1 MSPRSNSTGFEFDDD
16 FGEWQKFFPTQ
27 SLNTSLFSKDSG
39 KVYERIVY
47 ADLVRCLG
55 LESSIEELQLEA
67 PEEWTVAEMGSGRLH
82 LDFIQFLARMTNA
95 QSALEIG
102 TFVGLSAIAIAKAL
116 PPLGRVVTIEKF
128 DKYGEIAL
136 RNIQRNGLESQ
147 ISVVLGDALEVLT
160 NGSLDGLFDLIFVD
174 GDKENYLE
182 YVKRGLELLSPNG
195 LIIVDDIFFQGDVFN
210 ETPTSAK
217 GAGVKACLEWVSKQE
232 FLDITVV
239 PITNGML
246 LIRPQTEPK
255 AD

>member
-1 MSPRSNSTGFEFDDD
+1 MPTDENIYFHRKFQ
-16 FGEWQKFFPTQ
+16 EWEKIFPTQ
-27 SLNTSLFSKDSG
+27 EPNLHLFGGSREDYEFSLFES
-39 KVYERIVY
+39 
-47 ADLVRCLG
+47 LVKLLG

-102 TFVGLSAIAIAKAL
+102 TFVGLSAIAIARAL

-128 DKYGEIAL
+128 EKYGEIAL
-136 RNIQRNGLESQ
+136 RNIQRNELESQ
-147 ISVVLGDALEVLT
+147 IRVVVGDALQVLT
-160 NGSLDGLFDLIFVD
+160 NGSLDGPFDLIFID
-174 GDKENYLE
+174 GDKGNYLE

-195 LIIVDDIFFQGDVFN
+195 LIVVDDIFFQGDVFN
-210 ETPTSAK
+210 KVPTSEK

-232 FLDITVV
+232 LLDITVV

-246 LIRPQTEPK
+246 LIRRL
-255 AD
+255 

>member
-1 MSPRSNSTGFEFDDD
+1 
-16 FGEWQKFFPTQ
+16 
-27 SLNTSLFSKDSG
+27 
-39 KVYERIVY
+39 
-47 ADLVRCLG
+47 
-55 LESSIEELQLEA
+55 
-67 PEEWTVAEMGSGRLH
+67 
-82 LDFIQFLARMTNA
+82 MTNA

-102 TFVGLSAIAIAKAL
+102 TFVGRSAIAIAKAL

-147 ISVVLGDALEVLT
+147 ISVVVGDALEVLT

-246 LIRPQTEPK
+246 LIRPQTEPRLY
-255 AD
+255 